1 MRKGGGVWCPA
12 PNPDPISGQKMSLSD
27 TRFQTRPLKSIPAA
41 KTYSREAGGC
51 VSQALSY
58 YTGQRSERYSCR
70 RRIARLCMLYKTLNN
85 GRNSNGPATPIHSTH
100 DPSNMW
106 CVQVQ
111 LLVLWAP
118 PLMNWVKWLSLFI
131 YCYFSSC
138 LFIYF
143 FKPFAKRLYS
153 GSCKCYECRCN
164 QELISL
170 VIGSCVAHALARKTI
185 YVHAEDSPCSH
196 TRR

>member
-27 TRFQTRPLKSIPAA
+27 TRFQTRPLKSIPAT

-85 GRNSNGPATPIHSTH
+85 GRNSNGPATST
-100 DPSNMW
+100 
-106 CVQVQ
+106 
-111 LLVLWAP
+111 
-118 PLMNWVKWLSLFI
+118 PLMIQATCDAYKFSFWCFELPPNELSKVTFIIYILLFFIMFIYLFFQAFCKTSLFRI
-131 YCYFSSC
+131 
-138 LFIYF
+138 LQM
-143 FKPFAKRLYS
+143 LWM
-153 GSCKCYECRCN
+153 
-164 QELISL
+164 
-170 VIGSCVAHALARKTI
+170 
-185 YVHAEDSPCSH
+185 
-196 TRR
+196 